1 MMRGSDQRSTDA
13 DGPVPFYDF
22 VSRFRQDEPVLRQ
35 LVRAS
40 LRSERPILG
49 PTVTALEQDIVRLL
63 GGGHAVAV
71 SSGTAALTVALRA
84 LGIGPSADVVVAAF
98 GYHSAASCA
107 LHLGATVRFVDV
119 DEATG
124 TLDPSKLAP
133 AIGPAT
139 SAVVAAHLFSVMA
152 DVPAIRRAVG
162 PDVAV
167 VEDSAIALGM
177 SAGGTAAGLAGD
189 VGIFSFHPAKT
200 LPGPGDGGMVVSR
213 DHELATRCRMLRN
226 HGQDLAQRF
235 LHHHIGVNSRMDE
248 LTAAYLR
255 HRLAGFA
262 ESRRRRAEIAER
274 YDEALSGVDGVT
286 APPAVDHVRTY
297 YTYVVRAEQRDRLRD
312 RLTDAGIETR
322 VYYPA
327 PLHLQ
332 PAFRELGHGPGDFPV
347 AEALSRTCVAV
358 PLHPEM
364 TDRQVD
370 RVVAAL
376 RGLR

>member
-1 MMRGSDQRSTDA
+1 MMRESELRPTDSDGT
-13 DGPVPFYDF
+13 VPFYDF
-22 VSRFRQDEPVLRQ
+22 VSRFRQDEPVIRE
-35 LVRAS
+35 LVRSS
-40 LRSERPILG
+40 LRAERPILG
-49 PTVTALEQDIVRLL
+49 PTVAALEQDIVGLL
-63 GGGHAVAV
+63 GGGDAVAV
-71 SSGTAALTVALRA
+71 SSGTAALTVAMRA
-84 LGIGPSADVVVAAF
+84 LGIGPSSDVVVAAF

-119 DEATG
+119 DETTG
-124 TLDPSKLAP
+124 TLDPSKLP
-133 AIGPAT
+133 AVVGPAT
-139 SAVVAAHLFSVMA
+139 GAVVAAHLFSVMA
-152 DVPAIRRAVG
+152 DVPAIRGAVG

-177 SAGGTAAGLAGD
+177 SSGGTAAGLAGD

-200 LPGPGDGGMVVSR
+200 LPGLGDGGMVVSPSS
-213 DHELATRCRMLRN
+213 EIATRCRMLRN
-226 HGQDLAQRF
+226 HGQDLTERF

-255 HRLAGFA
+255 HRLAGFPEA
-262 ESRRRRAEIAER
+262 RRRRAEIAER
-274 YDEALSGVDGVT
+274 YDEALRGVDGVT
-286 APPAVDHVRTY
+286 PPPPVDHDRTY
-297 YTYVVRAEQRDRLRD
+297 YTYVVRAERRDRLRD
-312 RLTDAGIETR
+312 HLAEAGIETR

-332 PAFRELGHGPGDFPV
+332 PAFRELGYAPGDFPV

-364 TDRQVD
+364 TDRQVE